1 MTDKIQP
8 GHPPDDLPEPPR
20 TWKRRQRDIAY
31 VLWIS
36 FLTAAVATMVF
47 FASVDPEVLSG
58 NNTLGWQI
66 SRDAGY
72 AFGFFG
78 FWLLTASTAALVVM
92 LVRTEHRAQ
101 DIPGLKQRRREAK
114 QRKREERSRRGRA
127 GTKGEPGT

>member
-1 MTDKIQP
+1 MTESIQP
-8 GHPPDDLPEPPR
+8 GHPPDALPEPPR
-20 TWKRRQRDIAY
+20 TWKRRQRDVAY
-31 VLWIS
+31 ILWIS

-58 NNTLGWQI
+58 NNTLGWEI

-72 AFGFFG
+72 ALGFFG

-101 DIPGLKQRRREAK
+101 DIPGMRARRRAARHRRRE
-114 QRKREERSRRGRA
+114 ERDRDRQSGPGGGSA
-127 GTKGEPGT
+127 G

>member
-1 MTDKIQP
+1 MTEPTQP
-8 GHPPDDLPEPPR
+8 GHPPEALPEPPR
-20 TWKRRQRDIAY
+20 TWKRRQRDVAY

-58 NNTLGWQI
+58 NNTLGWEI

-72 AFGFFG
+72 ALGFFG
-78 FWLLTASTAALVVM
+78 FWLLTASTAALIVM

-101 DIPGLKQRRREAK
+101 DIPGLRARRRAAK
-114 QRKREERSRRGRA
+114 ARQREQRGRRRRGGHEGDSGA
-127 GTKGEPGT
+127 

>member
-1 MTDKIQP
+1 VTESIQP
-8 GHPPDDLPEPPR
+8 GHAPEDPPEPPR

-58 NNTLGWQI
+58 NNTLGWRI

-72 AFGFFG
+72 ALGFFG

-101 DIPGLKQRRREAK
+101 DIPGVRARRRAARR
-114 QRKREERSRRGRA
+114 RKREKRA
-127 GTKGEPGT
+127 RNRQTGPTGGPEG

>member
-1 MTDKIQP
+1 MTEKTQP
-8 GHPPDDLPEPPR
+8 APSAEDLPEPPR
-20 TWKRRQRDIAY
+20 TWKRRQRDVAY

-47 FASVDPEVLSG
+47 FAAVDPELLSG
-58 NNTLGWQI
+58 HNTLGWEI

-72 AFGFFG
+72 ALGFFG

-101 DIPGLKQRRREAK
+101 DIPGLRARRRAARL
-114 QRKREERSRRGRA
+114 RKREDKALRRGSISEGES
-127 GTKGEPGT
+127 GT

>member
-1 MTDKIQP
+1 MTESIQP
-8 GHPPDDLPEPPR
+8 GHPPEDLPEPPR

-58 NNTLGWQI
+58 NNTLGWEI

-72 AFGFFG
+72 ALGFFG

-101 DIPGLKQRRREAK
+101 DIPGVRARRRAARRRE
-114 QRKREERSRRGRA
+114 REERASGRQA
-127 GTKGEPGT
+127 GPEGGSGG

>member
-1 MTDKIQP
+1 MTESTQP
-8 GHPPDDLPEPPR
+8 GHPPEDLPEPPR

-31 VLWIS
+31 ILWIS

-58 NNTLGWQI
+58 NNTLGWEI
-66 SRDAGY
+66 TRDAGY
-72 AFGFFG
+72 ALGFFG

-101 DIPGLKQRRREAK
+101 DIPGVRARRRAARR
-114 QRKREERSRRGRA
+114 RKREQRARTGQAGRD
-127 GTKGEPGT
+127 GGSGG

>member
-1 MTDKIQP
+1 MTESIQP
-8 GHPPDDLPEPPR
+8 GHPPEALPEPPR

-31 VLWIS
+31 ILWIS

-58 NNTLGWQI
+58 NNTLGWEI

-72 AFGFFG
+72 ALGFFG

-101 DIPGLKQRRREAK
+101 DIPGVRARRRAARRR
-114 QRKREERSRRGRA
+114 QREERARGRQD
-127 GTKGEPGT
+127 GPEGGSGG